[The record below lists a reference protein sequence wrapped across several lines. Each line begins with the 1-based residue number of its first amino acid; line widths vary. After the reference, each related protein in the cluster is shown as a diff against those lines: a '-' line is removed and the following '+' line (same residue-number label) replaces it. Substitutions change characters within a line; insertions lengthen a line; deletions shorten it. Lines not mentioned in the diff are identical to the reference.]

1 MKPRIAGRE
10 PVDAIRGFGG
20 FGEFDELSDQRI
32 DRSNDLLVDQTI
44 AQNDSST
51 RINESAA
58 QRLSS
63 SVLGKSANR
72 QIGKSANRQIGKCD
86 EPLIRQVQRIRPNRT
101 ATARPH
107 EIERPEQ
114 TGQLHRTKEREEKAP
129 VRDRLAHAEAHTA
142 THAGRPCRAP
152 RIAARQARGPRSTS
166 AQQFGVS

>member
-1 MKPRIAGRE
+1 M
-10 PVDAIRGFGG
+10 
-20 FGEFDELSDQRI
+20 S
-32 DRSNDLLVDQTI
+32 
-44 AQNDSST
+44 
-51 RINESAA
+51 

-72 QIGKSANRQIGKCD
+72 QIGKSANRQIGKSANRQIGKSANRQIGKSANRQIGKSANRQIGKCD
-86 EPLIRQVQRIRPNRT
+86 DPLIRQVQRIRPNRT

-114 TGQLHRTKEREEKAP
+114 TGQVHRTKEREEKAP

-152 RIAARQARGPRSTS
+152 RTAARQARGPRSTS